1 MRQLTPTEITS
12 LREFLTME
20 TTGLITL
27 KTSEPL
33 INDELL
39 KQSCRTGIAAA
50 EGRIKAIQQFIQEN
64 NIADVQGVH
73 RHMKR

>member
-1 MRQLTPTEITS
+1 
-12 LREFLTME
+12 ME

-33 INDELL
+33 ISDELL
-39 KQSCRTGIAAA
+39 KQACRTGIAAA

-64 NIADVQGVH
+64 NIADVQGVQQ
-73 RHMKR
+73 

>member
-1 MRQLTPTEITS
+1 
-12 LREFLTME
+12 ME

-64 NIADVQGVH
+64 NIADVQGVQ
-73 RHMKR
+73 